1 MKAGLIYRT
10 QWDTV
15 PVVLP
20 PVALGGLG
28 TTITSE
34 TITVDI
40 EDTDVQ
46 IDDAADPE
54 VRTMLAA
61 SDPLIISTIND
72 GEDKFSPIKAKQAK
86 ITVKSDN
93 SLGVAASTFADSS
106 DRRFKVRA
114 YTESRDI
121 FIGFLLS
128 PDIQQLFLPDPVDV
142 VLTATDQLGLLKGT
156 PLKDFADINPLGKY
170 RIADFLA
177 MALKPTGLDLQI
189 KAVMNVRHGTAD
201 FSFSTATFA
210 ATGKTITFP
219 STQFFYAG
227 QEIGITGTAL
237 NNSVFNVVSVTQ
249 GASTVVVVSQTPVN
263 ETFSGSGLAGD
274 FSGKGHLYDKIYLDA
289 KTFESNIGE
298 CEDCYTVLEKI
309 LGEDCILFQ
318 WRGDWWIIRLD
329 EIDDNIL
336 YPFEFNTD
344 GSLVGALTPINPTRP
359 IGNNSDIVHE
369 GVNTTYRFGQMQ
381 KFIKE
386 VYKYEPPKEIVCN
399 MDFSRGDAITPPD
412 LSAPDATGDYA
423 LDCWTV
429 RRTSGSITSTA
440 FIRKKFRYG
449 TEEER
454 YVVITPQTGAATPY
468 NFIESQPIELV
479 KSDKATISVSFRFE
493 NNISG
498 SGLYAYNIFKI
509 YVLGVDGLYYYWW
522 TTDSDTT
529 DLTKY
534 RWTSSATETDRAVDM
549 GWNLGDVNETEW
561 RTFSV
566 DIGPIPVDG
575 KLYIGLYQGRQ
586 GGHSSDNQNIYY
598 QGLNFTYQPFIN
610 GSYQLFKGQ
619 YNKVTR
625 LLEPD
630 KFKASREKEVYVS
643 DSPRREFKGAMF
655 FLDSNANYQLTRG
668 HFYSSNVTALNLPP
682 EISYSHPFG
691 YLQAFSVWNQY
702 RNQYRIFN
710 CSLYGLFRNEERE
723 WPDIINKFQLSD
735 ANTNSNFRFFLAN
748 AFEQNWKT
756 MKWNGTLLE
765 VYNQTIG
772 HRYDDTHEFK
782 YTV

>member
-1 MKAGLIYRT
+1 MKTGLIYRA
-10 QWDTV
+10 QWNTV

-28 TTITSE
+28 TVITSE
-34 TITVDI
+34 IITVDI
-40 EDTDVQ
+40 QDTSVQ

-54 VRTMLAA
+54 IIDMLPG
-61 SDPLIISTIND
+61 SDPLMISTIND
-72 GEDKFSPIKAKQAK
+72 QEDKFSPIKAKQAK
-86 ITVKSDN
+86 ITVKSDAAI
-93 SLGVAASTFADSS
+93 GIAASTFADSS
-106 DRRFKVRA
+106 DRRFKVHV

-121 FIGFLLS
+121 FLGFLMS

-156 PLKDFADINPLGKY
+156 PLKDFADENPLGKY
-170 RIADFLA
+170 RIAEFLA
-177 MALKPTGLDLQI
+177 MALEPTGLELQI
-189 KAVMNVRHGTAD
+189 KAVMNVRHGTSD
-201 FSFSTATFA
+201 FVFNNATFVA
-210 ATGKTITFP
+210 ADKTIIFP

-227 QEIGITGTAL
+227 QEIGITGTAS
-237 NNSVFNVVSVTQ
+237 NNSVFNVIEVGQGIVTIIR
-249 GASTVVVVSQTPVN
+249 VSQTVVD
-263 ETFSGSGLAGD
+263 ETFSGSGLIGD

-336 YPFEFNTD
+336 YPFEFNPD
-344 GSLVGALTPINPTRP
+344 GSIVGALTPINPTRP

-369 GVNTTYRFGQMQ
+369 GTNSAYRFGQMQ

-386 VYKYEPPKEIVCN
+386 VYKYESPKEIVCN

-412 LSAPDATGDYA
+412 LSAGSSTGDYA
-423 LDCWTV
+423 LECWTV

-440 FIRKKFRYG
+440 FIRRKFKYG

-509 YVLGVDGLYYYWW
+509 YLRGVDGLFYYWW
-522 TTDSDTT
+522 TTAADST

-586 GGHSSDNQNIYY
+586 GGDSSDNQNIYY

-625 LLEPD
+625 LTEPE
-630 KFKASREKEVYVS
+630 KYNASREKEVFVS
-643 DSPRREFKGAMF
+643 DSSRREFKGAMF

-668 HFYSSNVTALNLPP
+668 HFYSSNVFALNLPP
-682 EISYSHPFG
+682 EIAHVHPFG
-691 YLQAFSVWNQY
+691 YLQAFGVWNQF

-710 CSLYGLFRNEERE
+710 CNLYGFFRNEDRE

-735 ANTNSNFRFFLAN
+735 VNPNSSHRYFLAN
-748 AFEQNWKT
+748 SFEQNWKT
-756 MKWNGTLLE
+756 MKWSGTLLE
-765 VYNQTIG
+765 LYHQLIG

-782 YTV
+782 YTS